1 MAESLGLYIC
11 KNLIKYAKVSKE
23 KENVRIESFGI
34 KFYTDISNAID
45 QIIQETNSANIP
57 ISVNLTDELY
67 QYFSMFSQL
76 SKKDLERAVKL
87 EFEAYCTE
95 KGYNANSFE
104 IRYAFADDLNE
115 LEKIKVINISEN
127 KVDLNKIKETFTGQK
142 LEAIS
147 PVPMI
152 LPNLIKID
160 DNENVLIVNLEDK
173 TTITTLY
180 GKTIGD
186 IQVFDFGSDEI
197 FEQISQ
203 KENSVAKVYDILRNT
218 TIYTSDSQGLTY
230 DEENDSEKYLDDII
244 PTIYNVVA
252 AVQNIINESLDKINK
267 IYLTGTLS
275 NINNIDLYFQDY
287 LVDIKCEVLKPFFIQ
302 TSYKDTNIKDYVEVN
317 SAISLALQQIEPSI
331 KGINFKSAQLKDKLN
346 VNIELFPSKKGNG
359 SSGGGKVR
367 KAAGSKISLDSFKT
381 EMTKTEFSTLRICI
395 ALLIFIIVYIVFSKI
410 LLTQIEDKQVEVKSL
425 TASIQNEVMKVMTD
439 TSKLNSKSTEYST
452 LIEQLN
458 TINNKISEVNENRDL
473 IPNLLNQIMT
483 VIDETVQITSISN
496 PTGKHIV
503 IEAQS
508 PKYPGLGYFKRKLQI
523 NGILNNVVSGS
534 GMKQGDFVTVTIEGD
549 LP

>member
-23 KENVRIESFGI
+23 KDNVKVEAFGV
-34 KFYTDISNAID
+34 KFYSDISKAIE
-45 QIIQETNSANIP
+45 QIVQETNSTNIP
-57 ISVNLTDELY
+57 ISVNLTDETY

-104 IRYAFADDLNE
+104 IRYAFVDDVNE
-115 LEKIKVINISEN
+115 IEKIKVINISEN
-127 KVDLNKIKETFTGQK
+127 KVDLNKIKETFTNQK

-152 LPNLIKID
+152 LPNLLKID

-173 TTITTLY
+173 TTITTLF
-180 GKTIGD
+180 GQTIGD
-186 IQVFDFGSDEI
+186 IQVYDFGSDEI
-197 FEQISQ
+197 FDQISQ

-218 TIYTSDSQGLTY
+218 TIYTSDTQILPEED
-230 DEENDSEKYLDDII
+230 DESDKYLDDII

-252 AVQNIINESLDKINK
+252 AVQNTINDSLDKISK
-267 IYLTGTLS
+267 VYITGTLS
-275 NINNIDLYFQDY
+275 NINNIDLYFQEY
-287 LVDIKCEVLKPFFIQ
+287 LVDIKCEILKPDFIQ
-302 TSYKDTNIKDYVEVN
+302 TTYKDTNIKEYVEVN

-331 KGINFKSAQLKDKLN
+331 KGINFKSSQLKDKLN
-346 VNIELFPSKKGNG
+346 VNIELFPSKKGG

-367 KAAGSKISLDSFKT
+367 KTTSSKLSLDSFKT

-395 ALLIFIIVYIVFSKI
+395 ALLIFIVVYIVFSKI
-410 LLTQIEDKQVEVKSL
+410 LIAQIEDKQVEVKSL
-425 TASIQNEVMKVMTD
+425 TASIQNEITRVMTD
-439 TSKLNSKSTEYST
+439 TSKINSKSTEYST

-534 GMKQGDFVTVTIEGD
+534 GMKKGDFVTVTIEGD

>member
-1 MAESLGLYIC
+1 
-11 KNLIKYAKVSKE
+11 
-23 KENVRIESFGI
+23 
-34 KFYTDISNAID
+34 
-45 QIIQETNSANIP
+45 
-57 ISVNLTDELY
+57 
-67 QYFSMFSQL
+67 
-76 SKKDLERAVKL
+76 
-87 EFEAYCTE
+87 
-95 KGYNANSFE
+95 
-104 IRYAFADDLNE
+104 
-115 LEKIKVINISEN
+115 
-127 KVDLNKIKETFTGQK
+127 
-142 LEAIS
+142 
-147 PVPMI
+147 MI
-152 LPNLIKID
+152 LPNLLKID

-173 TTITTLY
+173 TTITTLF
-180 GKTIGD
+180 GQTIGD
-186 IQVFDFGSDEI
+186 IQVYDFGSDEI
-197 FEQISQ
+197 FDQISQ

-218 TIYTSDSQGLTY
+218 TIYTSDTQILPEED
-230 DEENDSEKYLDDII
+230 DESDNYLDDII

-252 AVQNIINESLDKINK
+252 AVQNTINDSLDKISK
-267 IYLTGTLS
+267 VYITGTLS
-275 NINNIDLYFQDY
+275 NINNIDLYFQEY
-287 LVDIKCEVLKPFFIQ
+287 LVDIKCEILKPDFIQ
-302 TSYKDTNIKDYVEVN
+302 TTYKDTNIKEYVEVN

-331 KGINFKSAQLKDKLN
+331 KGINFKSSQLKDKLN
-346 VNIELFPSKKGNG
+346 VNIELFPSKKGG

-367 KAAGSKISLDSFKT
+367 KTTSSKLSLDSFKT

-395 ALLIFIIVYIVFSKI
+395 ALLIFIVVYILFSKI
-410 LLTQIEDKQVEVKSL
+410 LIAQIEDKQVEVKSL
-425 TASIQNEVMKVMTD
+425 TASIQNEITRVMTD
-439 TSKLNSKSTEYST
+439 TSKINSKSTEYST

-534 GMKQGDFVTVTIEGD
+534 GMKKGDFVTVTIEGD

>member
-23 KENVRIESFGI
+23 KDNVKVESFGV
-34 KFYTDISNAID
+34 KFYSDISKAIE
-45 QIIQETNSANIP
+45 QIVNETNSANIP
-57 ISVNLTDELY
+57 ISVNLTDETY

-104 IRYAFADDLNE
+104 IRYAFVDDVNE

-127 KVDLNKIKETFTGQK
+127 KVDLNKIKETFTNQK

-152 LPNLIKID
+152 LPNLLKID

-173 TTITTLY
+173 TTITTLF
-180 GKTIGD
+180 GQTIGD
-186 IQVFDFGSDEI
+186 IQVYDFGSDEI
-197 FEQISQ
+197 FDQISQ
-203 KENSVAKVYDILRNT
+203 KENSVAKVYEILRNT
-218 TIYTSDSQGLTY
+218 TIYTSDTQILA
-230 DEENDSEKYLDDII
+230 DEEDDSEKYLDDII

-252 AVQNIINESLDKINK
+252 AVQNTINDSLDKINK
-267 IYLTGTLS
+267 VYITGTLS
-275 NINNIDLYFQDY
+275 NINNIDLYFQEY
-287 LVDIKCEVLKPFFIQ
+287 LVDIKCEILKPDFIQ
-302 TSYKDTNIKDYVEVN
+302 TTYKDTNIKEYVEVN

-331 KGINFKSAQLKDKLN
+331 KGINFKSSQLKDKLN
-346 VNIELFPSKKGNG
+346 VNIELFPSKKGG

-367 KAAGSKISLDSFKT
+367 KTTSSKLSLDSFKT

-410 LLTQIEDKQVEVKSL
+410 LLAQIEDKQLEVKSL
-425 TASIQNEVMKVMTD
+425 TSSIQNEIMRVMTD
-439 TSKLNSKSTEYST
+439 TSKINSKSTEYST

-483 VIDETVQITSISN
+483 VIDESVQITSISN

-534 GMKQGDFVTVTIEGD
+534 GMKKGDFVTVTIEGD

>member
-23 KENVRIESFGI
+23 KDNVKVEAFGV
-34 KFYTDISNAID
+34 KFYSDISKAIE
-45 QIIQETNSANIP
+45 QIVQETNSTNIP
-57 ISVNLTDELY
+57 ISVNLTDETY

-104 IRYAFADDLNE
+104 IRYAFVDDVNE
-115 LEKIKVINISEN
+115 IEKIKVINISEN
-127 KVDLNKIKETFTGQK
+127 KVDLNKIKATFNNQK

-160 DNENVLIVNLEDK
+160 DNENILIVNLEDK
-173 TTITTLY
+173 TTITTLF

-186 IQVFDFGSDEI
+186 IQVYDFGSDEI
-197 FEQISQ
+197 FDQISQ
-203 KENSVAKVYDILRNT
+203 KENSVAKVYEILRNT
-218 TIYTSDSQGLTY
+218 TIYTSDTQILAG
-230 DEENDSEKYLDDII
+230 EEDDSEKYLDDII

-252 AVQNIINESLDKINK
+252 AVQNTINDSLDKISK
-267 IYLTGTLS
+267 VYITGTLS
-275 NINNIDLYFQDY
+275 NINNIDLYFQEY
-287 LVDIKCEVLKPFFIQ
+287 LVDIKCEILKPDFIQ
-302 TSYKDTNIKDYVEVN
+302 TTYKDTNIKEYVEVN
-317 SAISLALQQIEPSI
+317 SAISLALQQIEPAI
-331 KGINFKSAQLKDKLN
+331 KGINFKTSQLKDKLN
-346 VNIELFPSKKGNG
+346 VNIELFPSKKGG
-359 SSGGGKVR
+359 SSGDGKVR
-367 KAAGSKISLDSFKT
+367 KSTSSKLSLDSFKT

-410 LLTQIEDKQVEVKSL
+410 LLAQIEDKQLEVKSL
-425 TASIQNEVMKVMTD
+425 TSSIQNEIMRVMTD
-439 TSKLNSKSTEYST
+439 TSKINSKSTEYST

-483 VIDETVQITSISN
+483 VIDESVQITSISN

-534 GMKQGDFVTVTIEGD
+534 GMKKGDFVTVTIEGD

>member
-23 KENVRIESFGI
+23 KDNVKVEAFGV
-34 KFYTDISNAID
+34 KFYSDISKAIE
-45 QIIQETNSANIP
+45 QIVQETNSTNIP
-57 ISVNLTDELY
+57 ISVNLTDETY
-67 QYFSMFSQL
+67 QYFIMFSQL

-104 IRYAFADDLNE
+104 IRYAFVDDVNE
-115 LEKIKVINISEN
+115 IEKIKVINISEN
-127 KVDLNKIKETFTGQK
+127 KVDLNKIKETFTNQK

-152 LPNLIKID
+152 LPNLLKID

-173 TTITTLY
+173 TTITTLF
-180 GKTIGD
+180 GQTIGD
-186 IQVFDFGSDEI
+186 IQVYDFGSDEI
-197 FEQISQ
+197 FDQISQ

-218 TIYTSDSQGLTY
+218 TIYTSDTQILPEED
-230 DEENDSEKYLDDII
+230 DESDNYLDDII

-252 AVQNIINESLDKINK
+252 AVQNTINDSLDKISK
-267 IYLTGTLS
+267 VYITGTLS
-275 NINNIDLYFQDY
+275 NINNIDLYFQEY
-287 LVDIKCEVLKPFFIQ
+287 LVDIKCEILKPDFIQ
-302 TSYKDTNIKDYVEVN
+302 TTYKDTNIKEYVEVN

-331 KGINFKSAQLKDKLN
+331 KGINFKSSQLKDKLN
-346 VNIELFPSKKGNG
+346 VNIELFPSKKGG

-367 KAAGSKISLDSFKT
+367 KTTSSKLSLDSFKT

-395 ALLIFIIVYIVFSKI
+395 ALLIFIVVYIVFSKI
-410 LLTQIEDKQVEVKSL
+410 LIAQIEDKQVEVKSL
-425 TASIQNEVMKVMTD
+425 TASIQNEITRVMTD
-439 TSKLNSKSTEYST
+439 TSKINSKSTEYST

-534 GMKQGDFVTVTIEGD
+534 GMKKGDFVTVTIEGD

>member
-23 KENVRIESFGI
+23 KDNVKVEAFGV
-34 KFYTDISNAID
+34 KFYSDISKAIE
-45 QIIQETNSANIP
+45 QIVQETNSTNIP
-57 ISVNLTDELY
+57 ISVNLTDETY

-104 IRYAFADDLNE
+104 IRYAFVDDVNE
-115 LEKIKVINISEN
+115 IEKIKVINISEN
-127 KVDLNKIKETFTGQK
+127 KVDLNKIKETFTNQK

-152 LPNLIKID
+152 LPNLLKID

-173 TTITTLY
+173 TTITTLF
-180 GKTIGD
+180 GQTIGD
-186 IQVFDFGSDEI
+186 IQVYDFGSDEI
-197 FEQISQ
+197 FDQISQ

-218 TIYTSDSQGLTY
+218 TIYTSDTQILPEED
-230 DEENDSEKYLDDII
+230 DESDNYLDDII

-252 AVQNIINESLDKINK
+252 AVQNTINDSLDKISK
-267 IYLTGTLS
+267 VYITGTLS
-275 NINNIDLYFQDY
+275 NINNIDLYFQEY
-287 LVDIKCEVLKPFFIQ
+287 LVDIKCEILKPDFIQ
-302 TSYKDTNIKDYVEVN
+302 TTYKDTNIKEYVEVN

-331 KGINFKSAQLKDKLN
+331 KGINFKSSQLKDKLN
-346 VNIELFPSKKGNG
+346 VNIELFPSKKGG

-367 KAAGSKISLDSFKT
+367 KTTSSKLSLDSFKT

-395 ALLIFIIVYIVFSKI
+395 ALLIFIVVYIVFSKI
-410 LLTQIEDKQVEVKSL
+410 LIAQIEDKQVEVKSL
-425 TASIQNEVMKVMTD
+425 TASIQNEITRVMTD
-439 TSKLNSKSTEYST
+439 TSKINSKSTEYST

-534 GMKQGDFVTVTIEGD
+534 GMKKGDFVTVTIEGD

>member
-23 KENVRIESFGI
+23 KDNVKVESFGV
-34 KFYTDISNAID
+34 KFYSDISKAIE
-45 QIIQETNSANIP
+45 QIVNETNSANIP
-57 ISVNLTDELY
+57 ISVNLTDETY

-104 IRYAFADDLNE
+104 IRYAFVDDVNE

-127 KVDLNKIKETFTGQK
+127 KVDLNKIKETFTNQK

-152 LPNLIKID
+152 LPNLLKID

-173 TTITTLY
+173 TTITTLF

-186 IQVFDFGSDEI
+186 IQVYDFGSDEI
-197 FEQISQ
+197 FDQISQ
-203 KENSVAKVYDILRNT
+203 KENSVAKVYEILRNT
-218 TIYTSDSQGLTY
+218 TIYTSDTQILA
-230 DEENDSEKYLDDII
+230 DEEDDSEKYLDDII

-252 AVQNIINESLDKINK
+252 AVQNTINDSLDKISK
-267 IYLTGTLS
+267 VYITGTLS
-275 NINNIDLYFQDY
+275 NINNIDLYFQEY
-287 LVDIKCEVLKPFFIQ
+287 LVDIKCEILKPDFIQ
-302 TSYKDTNIKDYVEVN
+302 TTYKDTNIKEYVEVN
-317 SAISLALQQIEPSI
+317 SAISLALQQIEPAI
-331 KGINFKSAQLKDKLN
+331 KGINFKTSQLKDKLN
-346 VNIELFPSKKGNG
+346 VNIELFPSKKGG
-359 SSGGGKVR
+359 SSGDGKVR
-367 KAAGSKISLDSFKT
+367 KSTSSKLSLDSFKT

-410 LLTQIEDKQVEVKSL
+410 LLAQIEDKQLEVKSL
-425 TASIQNEVMKVMTD
+425 TSSIQNEIMRVMTD
-439 TSKLNSKSTEYST
+439 TSKINSKSTEYST

-483 VIDETVQITSISN
+483 VIDESVQITSISN

-534 GMKQGDFVTVTIEGD
+534 GMKKGDFVTVTIEGD